1 MTFYLLS
8 RIALSLFM
16 TINIDDITLV
26 LIFIQGKDMKLTIKQ
41 EKFCNYYLESGNAS
55 EAYRRAYSFENMRPE
70 TINIRA
76 CELLAN
82 GKIAVRVKEMQADLQ
97 RRSDITKD
105 EAIDILKN
113 IARANVVDML
123 QIKRGKNYVIFL
135 IKDLSKL
142 PLSFQLAIQ
151 SVKSTDKGFEVKMYS
166 KIDAL
171 DRLSKMM
178 GWDAPVK
185 SEVNIDGED
194 KSITIQVID
203 KREDVI
209 NGDTDD

>member
-55 EAYRRAYSFENMRPE
+55 EAYRRAYSCENMRPE

-105 EAIDILKN
+105 EAIDIK
-113 IARANVVDML
+113 
-123 QIKRGKNYVIFL
+123 
-135 IKDLSKL
+135 
-142 PLSFQLAIQ
+142 
-151 SVKSTDKGFEVKMYS
+151 
-166 KIDAL
+166 
-171 DRLSKMM
+171 
-178 GWDAPVK
+178 
-185 SEVNIDGED
+185 
-194 KSITIQVID
+194 
-203 KREDVI
+203 
-209 NGDTDD
+209 

>member
-55 EAYRRAYSFENMRPE
+55 EAYRRAYSCENMRPE

-82 GKIAVRVKEMQADLQ
+82 GKIAVRVKELQ
-97 RRSDITKD
+97 TLGLCLIISLLCVNCKT
-105 EAIDILKN
+105 
-113 IARANVVDML
+113 NVKTYHFY
-123 QIKRGKNYVIFL
+123 II
-135 IKDLSKL
+135 
-142 PLSFQLAIQ
+142 
-151 SVKSTDKGFEVKMYS
+151 
-166 KIDAL
+166 
-171 DRLSKMM
+171 
-178 GWDAPVK
+178 
-185 SEVNIDGED
+185 
-194 KSITIQVID
+194 
-203 KREDVI
+203 
-209 NGDTDD
+209 